1 MKKDMY
7 ILGIETSCDETAISV
22 LKNGKEILSNI
33 ISTQIDI
40 HKEFGGVVP
49 EIASRHHIENI
60 SYVFEEA
67 IKKANIKMEDID
79 YIAVTKNPGLIG
91 SLLVGIMFAKGLS
104 LRYNKPLIEVNH
116 IEGHIFSNFI
126 DNDIKLPSIHL
137 IVSGGH
143 TSMFY
148 MNENMEI
155 ELIGETQDDAIGEA
169 FDKIARVLNLPYPG
183 GPKIDKIA
191 NMYENIEEKKEL
203 NIKIPKI
210 DNFDFSFS
218 GIKTLVINY
227 INSKKMKNEEI
238 NIEKIC
244 YEVQNGLIKIL
255 DDKLNLA
262 VSKYGVDNIYIAG
275 GVSANKGLRNY
286 LMNDSKYINKNIY
299 FPKLEYCTDNAAMIA
314 KRAYYIIKEKEYE
327 V

>member
-286 LMNDSKYINKNIY
+286 LMNDNKYINKNIY